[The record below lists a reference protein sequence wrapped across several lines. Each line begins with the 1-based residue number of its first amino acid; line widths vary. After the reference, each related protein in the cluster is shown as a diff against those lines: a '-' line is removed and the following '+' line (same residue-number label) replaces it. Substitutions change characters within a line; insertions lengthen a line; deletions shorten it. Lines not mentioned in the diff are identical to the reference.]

1 MSWDV
6 SKKLIILG
14 SCKENSYLEY
24 LKQLSNGKNIQFI
37 SEFKNDYFCQN
48 LISNSNGLIISNDNS
63 MIVSGPFFILFLLE
77 HQYFLLIIKIFL
89 NIF

>member
-48 LISNSNGLIISNDNS
+48 LISIQT
-63 MIVSGPFFILFLLE
+63 V
-77 HQYFLLIIKIFL
+77 
-89 NIF
+89 